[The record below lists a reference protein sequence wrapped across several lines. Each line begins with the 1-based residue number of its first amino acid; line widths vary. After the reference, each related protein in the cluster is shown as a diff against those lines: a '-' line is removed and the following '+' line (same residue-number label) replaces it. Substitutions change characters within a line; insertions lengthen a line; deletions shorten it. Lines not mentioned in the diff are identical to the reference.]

1 MAYSD
6 LNDAVGLVADE
17 ATIAKCNGTFS
28 VGGALFDSA
37 GDLIYQMHNTVVDG
51 DLLSDP
57 TAHGE
62 RQLVDWYFSQP
73 PTSVPVPSDI
83 TLVTSLDPCC
93 MCTGAILTAG
103 FKVVV
108 AANDTFAGINYD
120 ASGNLSALPANLQ
133 PQALTS
139 FSYPEVVANNCYNRP
154 ATVAPVPS
162 IFQQKTISGRYQ
174 ALCDCIFLSTINEVK
189 NKINTDL
196 LPDQFLNV
204 AELPSDHP
212 IVLKLKNYDEYALNY
227 SGPQYKPNVNLAQF
241 LQLKMQID
249 TQNGGP
255 GNAVALL
262 DYYGNLLHC
271 ASGNFNQSKIRTAF
285 MECTRAYA
293 KIRKELEVEGV
304 QDYRKYLMHPKY
316 CTFVFAIGTD
326 YSSQSFMDLGAY
338 GSTMEGEIP
347 PENSYPFQYVRSVI
361 PQQEIDAL
369 TASLPPLYSSVIKV
383 NPVQVEDQQLVNAI
397 G

>member
-1 MAYSD
+1 MAYTD
-6 LNDAVGLVADE
+6 LNEAVGLVADE

-28 VGGALFDSA
+28 VGGALFNSV
-37 GDLIYQMHNTVVDG
+37 GELIYKMHNTVVEG
-51 DLLSDP
+51 NLLSDP

-73 PTSVPVPSDI
+73 PGSLPPPSEI

-120 ASGNLSALPANLQ
+120 VSGNLSSLPSELRTKALD
-133 PQALTS
+133 S
-139 FSYPEVVANNCYNRP
+139 FSYPEVVADNCYSRP
-154 ATVAPVPS
+154 ASVAAVPPV
-162 IFQQKTISGRYQ
+162 FQKNKISGRYQ
-174 ALCDCIFLSTINEVK
+174 ALCDCVFLSTLNEVK
-189 NKINTDL
+189 DKINTDL

-204 AELPSDHP
+204 TSLPPNHP
-212 IVLKLKNYDEYALNY
+212 IVLKLKKYDAYALDY
-227 SGPQYKPNVNLAQF
+227 TGPQYKPNELLAQF

-249 TQNGGP
+249 TQMGGP
-255 GNAVALL
+255 GHAVALL

-271 ASGNFNQSKIRTAF
+271 AAGNYSLSKIKTAF

-293 KIRKELEVEGV
+293 KIRKELEIEGV
-304 QDYRKYLMHPKY
+304 SDYKKYLMHPKY
-316 CTFVFAIGTD
+316 CTFVLAVGTD
-326 YSSQSFMDLGAY
+326 YTSQSFMDLGAY

-347 PENSYPFQYVRSVI
+347 SDNPYPFQYVRSVI
-361 PQQEIDAL
+361 PQAEINSL
-369 TASLPPLYSSVIKV
+369 CESLPTLYSAVIKV
-383 NPVQVEDQQLVNAI
+383 NPVQVENQRLIQEI